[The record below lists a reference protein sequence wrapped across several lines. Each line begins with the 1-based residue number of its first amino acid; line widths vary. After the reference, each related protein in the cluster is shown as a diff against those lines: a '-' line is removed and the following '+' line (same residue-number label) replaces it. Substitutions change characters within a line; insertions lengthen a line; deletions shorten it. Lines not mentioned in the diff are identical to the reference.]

1 MISFEKQD
9 LNTIS
14 SSFEIVNTVFVH
26 FLEEGIWYISLLSD
40 TQDLIKFS
48 LKTEFQGKKNL
59 FLFKRKFNLN

>member
-48 LKTEFQGKKNL
+48 LKTEFQGKKIYFYSRENL
-59 FLFKRKFNLN
+59 I